1 MRARAHETDWDIGR
15 LMVAADQSGQGIG
28 RRLLEHIE
36 AQAPSSVTRFALFT
50 GHHSYRHQ
58 PLYAAA
64 GYTVVDGADPLLPQI
79 PITVRMVKPRG
90 G

>member
-1 MRARAHETDWDIGR
+1 MERVLITG
-15 LMVAADQSGQGIG
+15 AAGGIG

-50 GHHSYRHQ
+50 GHHSYRNQ
-58 PLYAAA
+58 RLYAAA
-64 GYTVVDGADPLLPQI
+64 GYTVVDGADPLLPAL

-90 G
+90 